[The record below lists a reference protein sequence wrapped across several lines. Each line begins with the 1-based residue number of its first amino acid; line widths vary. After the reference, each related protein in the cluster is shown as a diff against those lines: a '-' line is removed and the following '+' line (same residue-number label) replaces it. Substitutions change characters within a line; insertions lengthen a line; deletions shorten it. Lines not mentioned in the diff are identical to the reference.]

1 MERLLGLGCR
11 WLDPSVFRSFIWLV
25 VFVATVLVQG
35 VVYDYKESEKM
46 SSEFFSAFQGLTAAV
61 QVR

>member
-1 MERLLGLGCR
+1 M
-11 WLDPSVFRSFIWLV
+11 FRSFIWLV